1 MTRHVILG
9 GGPAGIHAIE
19 TIRQLDP
26 EADLTLV
33 CDEVPCARMVLPYH
47 LAGTIQPGT
56 LFTTDEAW
64 AKDRDVTLEIG
75 CRATSVDAEANEVV
89 LDDGSVLAYDRLL
102 VATGSRAARPPLEGL
117 DSPRVVDMWTVG
129 RCRCVHRS
137 RSQGR
142 RSRRRRLHRAR
153 DPRRAREARLP
164 RALHRDR
171 ARHPA
176 AHAR

>member
-64 AKDRDVTLEIG
+64 AKDRGVTLEIG

-102 VATGSRAARPPLEGL
+102 PLDAVFGDRKTGSGPALFFHNHFAFDAP
-117 DSPRVVDMWTVG
+117 
-129 RCRCVHRS
+129 
-137 RSQGR
+137 
-142 RSRRRRLHRAR
+142 
-153 DPRRAREARLP
+153 RLP
-164 RALHRDR
+164 HSR
-171 ARHPA
+171 
-176 AHAR
+176 